1 MMEAELFAEH
11 SDYKPR
17 VNGGL
22 PLIFFRVNGGLSLI
36 FLIFLQ

>member
-22 PLIFFRVNGGLSLI
+22 SLI